1 MKMTNT
7 FTDCEAIKYSTELD
21 NITFSLVDSD
31 ISDLRYLSR
40 LGFKIRILNNDV
52 ICEGFRDFKV
62 ALIHGEL
69 DNISINHPTLF
80 EYLEYRYEVVG
91 SQSIMIEI
99 GELLSDASDYA
110 LVTFYDLFDYI
121 SANWKL
127 SKIQRKELAE
137 IRGEKFIELEERSY
151 Q

>member
-1 MKMTNT
+1 MTNT